1 MRYFDNINSSIPMMG
16 GGVNTSD
23 ILMAYCR
30 IGGAL

>member
-1 MRYFDNINSSIPMMG
+1 MQYFYKINSSIPMM

-23 ILMAYCR
+23 ILMAHCR